1 MDVVTFRIDV
11 HEADVEPL
19 VASVINS
26 WIFLRSE

>member
-1 MDVVTFRIDV
+1 VTFRIDV
-11 HEADVEPL
+11 HEADVESP